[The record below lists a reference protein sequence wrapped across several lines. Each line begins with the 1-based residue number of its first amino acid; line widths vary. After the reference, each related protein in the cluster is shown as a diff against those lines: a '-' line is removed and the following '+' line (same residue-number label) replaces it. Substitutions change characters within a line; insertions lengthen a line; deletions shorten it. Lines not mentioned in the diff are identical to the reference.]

1 MNTLIRHG
9 KVVEERWQWIEGDVP
24 RVVERLEAGEHLVLP
39 LAVWLA
45 HRARLDPTDLL
56 RAGVGLGPDDALEAL
71 LPWLAGIPLVA
82 IHFPVF
88 TDGRGYSLA
97 HLLRRRHGYTGE
109 LRAVGDV
116 LVDQL
121 ALMAQCGIDSFHL
134 RADQPAAAALAALAG
149 GLRSPWPGPVVP

>member
-1 MNTLIRHG
+1 MSALICDG
-9 KVVEERWQWIEGDVP
+9 KVADDRWQWIEGEVP
-24 RVVERLEAGEHLVLP
+24 RVAERLEAGEQLVLP

-45 HRARLDPTDLL
+45 HRARLDPQ
-56 RAGVGLGPDDALEAL
+56 RAGVWLGPDDALEAL
-71 LPWLAGIPLVA
+71 LPWLAGVPLVA
-82 IHFPVF
+82 IHFPLF

-121 ALMAQCGIDSFHL
+121 ALMAQCGFDSFRL
-134 RADQPAAAALAALAG
+134 RADQPPAAALAALAG
-149 GLRSPWPGPVVP
+149 GLRSPWPGTAMP

>member
-1 MNTLIRHG
+1 MSALIRHG
-9 KVVEERWQWIEGDVP
+9 KVVDDNWQWIEGEVL

-39 LAVWLA
+39 LVLWST
-45 HRARLDPTDLL
+45 HRARLDPL
-56 RAGVGLGPDDALEAL
+56 RAGVWLGPDDAPEAL

-109 LRAVGDV
+109 LRALGDV

-121 ALMAQCGIDSFHL
+121 PLMAQCGFDSFSL
-134 RADQPAAAALAALAG
+134 RGDQPLAAALAALAG
-149 GLRSPWPGPVVP
+149 GLRSPWPGPAMP

>member
-1 MNTLIRHG
+1 MSTLIRHG
-9 KVVEERWQWIEGDVP
+9 KVADDHWQWIEGDVP

-39 LAVWLA
+39 LAVWSA
-45 HRARLDPTDLL
+45 HRARLDPL
-56 RAGVGLGPDDALEAL
+56 RASVWLGPDDAPEAL
-71 LPWLAGIPLVA
+71 VPWLAGIPLVA

-97 HLLRRRHGYTGE
+97 HLLRRRHGYAGE

-121 ALMAQCGIDSFHL
+121 ALMAQCGFDSFRL
-134 RADQPAAAALAALAG
+134 RADQLPAAALAALAG
-149 GLRSPWPGPVVP
+149 GLRSPWPGCALR